1 MDKQEF
7 DRFAAEYE
15 HIHSENI
22 RITGEAPAYF
32 HEYKIRDVALEMRRL
47 GRSPRTI
54 LDFGCGVGNSIRALT
69 HGPAFSKLLTERNPE
84 PIVRDLA
91 AANGAAQSLGIAA
104 LHFYSFGGFG
114 KTVDWITAAR
124 AQ

>member
-1 MDKQEF
+1 MPV
-7 DRFAAEYE
+7 RVGLAGPASLTTLTRYA
-15 HIHSENI
+15 I
-22 RITGEAPAYF
+22 R
-32 HEYKIRDVALEMRRL
+32 
-47 GRSPRTI
+47 
-54 LDFGCGVGNSIRALT
+54 CGVGNSIRALT

-91 AANGAAQSLGIAA
+91 AANGASESLGIAA